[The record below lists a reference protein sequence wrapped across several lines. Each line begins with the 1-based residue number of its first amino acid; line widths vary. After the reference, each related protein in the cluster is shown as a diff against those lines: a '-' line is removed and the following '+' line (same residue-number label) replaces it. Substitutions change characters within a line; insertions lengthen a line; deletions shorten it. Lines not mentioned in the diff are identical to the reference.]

1 MTYRKDIILFG
12 IKLMLIL
19 KKEFDSEPV
28 YNKKVHENQ
37 NKTYGDEASDFR
49 DKEISKVGSDC
60 ACLAEINNW
69 YCSQKQWELLSLLK
83 ECKYIEKEVIRYINE
98 DIETFPRDSDE
109 E

>member
-1 MTYRKDIILFG
+1 
-12 IKLMLIL
+12 MLIL

-60 ACLAEINNW
+60 ACLAEINN
-69 YCSQKQWELLSLLK
+69 
-83 ECKYIEKEVIRYINE
+83 
-98 DIETFPRDSDE
+98 
-109 E
+109 